1 MVAPSGLLTPKR
13 VIMGSTDAVAYVQQM
28 AEEVMKPVLGKGIST
43 DSTPIYS
50 LASVATESV
59 LTRNYVCQQQDSGI
73 LIECIRGTSGCYGW
87 VHPTKRGLNV
97 LLLA

>member
-1 MVAPSGLLTPKR
+1 MYRLFRKV
-13 VIMGSTDAVAYVQQM
+13 
-28 AEEVMKPVLGKGIST
+28 KGNNKAGNEN
-43 DSTPIYS
+43 TPIVHECLTSETVFCGVEVDIY
-50 LASVATESV
+50 ANRNYEVVATESV